1 MRFPHLDGRV
11 EKLSK
16 ELGLAPDKAEW
27 LAAAAL
33 HSGCFL
39 RSQYCEYCELK
50 DDNMRKVAER
60 FVKALTLQNLTIEI
74 PVEKL
79 GLLTRITSKK
89 IYRVL
94 GAADSRHRRLASWPI
109 MHRRLLSLD
118 YVLDHPKLS
127 WLPTEADKVNCFDAL
142 ETPRNEIPSRVYG
155 GAANRTVRYFA
166 NKHPIAVDRNS
177 KTAVFVY
184 VDSEERTTKGL
195 ESWRDEHAALW
206 SRLCRLGFRLNIVHA
221 GSKSRLSDKA
231 RKLFRIWHLSTS
243 PSASPEEIRAELDE
257 LRRAFETGDD
267 AALDPYGGLN
277 EALRMSF
284 DLKQRLERSSVNTG
298 YEADY
303 GVWNS
308 QRIQPRTT
316 WRNVLGSRH
325 KNTEAQRAEA

>member
-11 EKLSK
+11 EKLAN
-16 ELGLAPDKAEW
+16 ELDLAPDKAEW

-33 HSGCFL
+33 HSGCYL
-39 RSQYCEYCELK
+39 RAQYCDYYQHSHVSAKKFAQRLI
-50 DDNMRKVAER
+50 D
-60 FVKALTLQNLTIEI
+60 QNLI
-74 PVEKL
+74 VELPYKEL
-79 GLLTRITSKK
+79 GLLTRITSKR

-118 YVLDHPKLS
+118 YVLDHPELS
-127 WLPTEADKVNCFDAL
+127 WLPTEDEKVNCFDAL
-142 ETPRNEIPSRVYG
+142 EAPRNEIPSRVYG
-155 GAANRTVRYFA
+155 VASNRTVRYFA
-166 NKHPIAVDRNS
+166 NKHPIAVDRNH

-221 GSKSRLSDKA
+221 GSNSSLSDKVE
-231 RKLFRIWHLSTS
+231 KSFRIWHLSTS

-284 DLKQRLERSSVNTG
+284 DLKQRLERSSANTG

-303 GVWNS
+303 RVWQS
-308 QRIQPRTT
+308 QRILPRGAH
-316 WRNVLGSRH
+316 RNPLGR
-325 KNTEAQRAEA
+325 RARE

>member
-11 EKLSK
+11 EKLAK
-16 ELGLAPDKAEW
+16 ELDLAPDKAEW
-27 LAAAAL
+27 LAAVAL

-39 RSQYCEYCELK
+39 RTQYRDYSHHSKSSIAGFLQLLI
-50 DDNMRKVAER
+50 D
-60 FVKALTLQNLTIEI
+60 QNLTIEV
-74 PVEKL
+74 PVKNL
-79 GLLTRITSKK
+79 GLLARITGKK

-118 YVLDHPKLS
+118 YVLDHPELS
-127 WLPTEADKVNCFDAL
+127 WLPTEAEKVNCFDAL
-142 ETPRNEIPSRVYG
+142 ETPRNEIPSRAYG

-166 NKHPIAVDRNS
+166 NKHPIAVDRNN

-195 ESWRDEHAALW
+195 ESWRDEHDALW

-221 GSKSRLSDKA
+221 GSNSSLSDKV
-231 RKLFRIWHLSTS
+231 RKSFRIWYLSTS

-284 DLKQRLERSSVNTG
+284 DLKQRLERSSANTG

-303 GVWNS
+303 RVWQS
-308 QRIQPRTT
+308 QRILPRGAH
-316 WRNVLGSRH
+316 RNPLGP
-325 KNTEAQRAEA
+325 RARE

>member
-11 EKLSK
+11 QKLAK
-16 ELGLAPDKAEW
+16 ELDLAPDKAEW

-39 RSQYCEYCELK
+39 RRQYCEYCQQSRVAAK
-50 DDNMRKVAER
+50 DFAK
-60 FVKALTLQNLTIEI
+60 KLTDQNLL
-74 PVEKL
+74 VELPYKEL
-79 GLLTRITSKK
+79 GLLTRITSKR

-118 YVLDHPKLS
+118 YVLDHPELS
-127 WLPTEADKVNCFDAL
+127 WLPTEAEKVSCFDAL
-142 ETPRNEIPSRVYG
+142 ETPRNEIPSRAYG
-155 GAANRTVRYFA
+155 GASNRTIRYFA

-184 VDSEERTTKGL
+184 VDSEERTTEGL
-195 ESWRDEHAALW
+195 KSWREEHAALW
-206 SRLCRLGFRLNIVHA
+206 LRLCRLGFRLNIVHA
-221 GSKSRLSDKA
+221 GSNSSLSDKA
-231 RKLFRIWHLSTS
+231 RTLFRNWYLSTS

-303 GVWNS
+303 RVWIS
-308 QRIQPRTT
+308 QRILPRGAH
-316 WRNVLGSRH
+316 RNPLGP
-325 KNTEAQRAEA
+325 RARK